1 MNSQEKEMSSMR
13 KLVERLQSQISNLQ
27 KERDGL
33 KKDLNVEK
41 ISSKEVQNS
50 LDECQREKKSLNLII
65 DEMQKKIT
73 KNEAEISKALNGTK
87 KKLQEIQELNEKITN
102 MESK

>member
-1 MNSQEKEMSSMR
+1 MNSQEKEMASMR

-50 LDECQREKKSLNLII
+50 FDEYQREKKSLNLMIEELHKRI
-65 DEMQKKIT
+65 V
-73 KNEAEISKALNGTK
+73 KNEAETSKALNGTK
-87 KKLQEIQELNEKITN
+87 KKMQEIQELNEKIIN
-102 MESK
+102 MECE

>member
-1 MNSQEKEMSSMR
+1 MR

-41 ISSKEVQNS
+41 ISSKEVQDL

-65 DEMQKKIT
+65 DEMHKRIA
-73 KNEAEISKALNGTK
+73 KNEAETSKTLNNTK
-87 KKLQEIQELNEKITN
+87 KKLQEIQELNEKVAN
-102 MESK
+102 MESKYDIRIFSVK